1 MNPVD
6 YSKALQREKE
16 YFRDTI
22 NKDREGIEK
31 RAMEREEVH
40 KNAQKKKTEIF
51 IKDKA
56 DLQNTYANNLDKIQE
71 KTQESLH
78 EKNLAYQKKIAQEKE
93 VFQDI
98 TEKRSKDFNQR
109 LNHIKTSYQDAF
121 NSEKDTHEQ
130 IQFADKSR
138 YNNNVQG
145 LTKSQDDKVN
155 SFQSKMT
162 VLGENLKNDFNEE
175 RDRLNKSHKDEIR
188 EMTKNES
195 GKEADLKDR
204 ISQDISK
211 SRAVYQSDVDNLR
224 EYSEK
229 SIKDAK
235 SLSEDR
241 ANDLALEYA
250 QRTKDLTESQRNNTI
265 KENGQNQAT
274 IAELRRNF
282 LSELR
287 YQDLQDQQTHRP
299 DQKALE
305 RKKNKEMQAERVA
318 YDSKVRELKER
329 LADTRISTEQLRNN
343 ENLAYK
349 DSLKVQSAEAS
360 LNKEKRLN
368 DLNYQKDQV
377 IAKERENKLQEVEAR
392 EGQNRLSTA
401 AYERQLMLERNASA
415 ERVKK
420 LKENFNVSLKS
431 LEEKSKN
438 DIETISKS
446 SSQDKVE
453 FIKQVQDQRHNEI
466 YEMKREFNKLM
477 DKTVS
482 DYEKRLSDHQ
492 KNYEIMKNNLEH
504 KIHTV
509 MDQSLKEVES
519 HRRLFE
525 DRRVADLRSHKIVID
540 QKDQGH
546 KQSLNALNSSYERK
560 LNQMVADH
568 DTKLKLITNEYETK
582 LKTIAADNSKILNE
596 KDLAHQAELQHKKT
610 THEEEKS
617 RLIDQYE
624 NQLQTLKIAFKEKLD
639 NAKEYKRLS

>member
-56 DLQNTYANNLDKIQE
+56 DLQNTYAKNLDKIQE

-78 EKNLAYQKKIAQEKE
+78 DKNLAYQKKLAQEKE
-93 VFQDI
+93 IFQDI

-109 LNHIKTSYQDAF
+109 LNHIKTSYQDSF
-121 NSEKDTHEQ
+121 KSEKDTHEQ
-130 IQFADKSR
+130 IQSADKSR
-138 YNNNVQG
+138 YDKNIQG
-145 LTKSQDDKVN
+145 LTKSQDEKIN

-162 VLGENLKNDFNEE
+162 NMGENLKSEFNEE
-175 RDRLNKSHKDEIR
+175 RDRLNSSHKDQIR

-195 GKEADLKDR
+195 SKEADLKDR
-204 ISQDISK
+204 ISEEISK
-211 SRAVYQSDVDNLR
+211 SRGVYQSDVENLR
-224 EYSEK
+224 DYSEK

-265 KENGQNQAT
+265 KENAENQGKM
-274 IAELRRNF
+274 AELRRHF

-287 YQDLQDQQTHRP
+287 YQDLKDQQSHRP

-305 RKKNKEMQAERVA
+305 RKKNKEMQAERIA
-318 YDSKVRELKER
+318 HDSKVRQLKER
-329 LADTRISTEQLRNN
+329 LADTRTSTEQLRNT

-368 DLNYQKDQV
+368 ELNYQKDQV
-377 IAKERENKLQEVEAR
+377 IAKERVNKLQEVEAR
-392 EGQNRLSTA
+392 EGQNRLSTM
-401 AYERQLMLERNASA
+401 AYERQLMLERNASE
-415 ERVKK
+415 ERIKK

-438 DIETISKS
+438 DIESISKS

-482 DYEKRLSDHQ
+482 DYEKRLADHQ

-504 KIHTV
+504 KLHTV

-525 DRRVADLRSHKIVID
+525 DRRMADLRSHKIVLD
-540 QKDQGH
+540 QKDQDH

-568 DTKLKLITNEYETK
+568 DTKLKLITNEYDTK
-582 LKTIAADNSKILNE
+582 LKTLAADHSKLLNE
-596 KDLAHQAELQHKKT
+596 KDLAHQADLQHKKMT
-610 THEEEKS
+610 YEEEKS

-624 NQLQTLKIAFKEKLD
+624 NQLQTLKIAHKEKLD